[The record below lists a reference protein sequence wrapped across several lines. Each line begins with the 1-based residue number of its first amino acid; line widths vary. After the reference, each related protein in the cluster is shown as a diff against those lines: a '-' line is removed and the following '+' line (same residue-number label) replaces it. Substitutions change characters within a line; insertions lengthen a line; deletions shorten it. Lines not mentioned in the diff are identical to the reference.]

1 MVMVGTN
8 REREKER
15 ERNICNVWALIG
27 KGIRRVTGRVRKEW
41 FLMVLIGKR
50 ERKINNIPI
59 KRMEKNLRKLTKI

>member
-27 KGIRRVTGRVRKEW
+27 KGIRRVTGRVTKGMVFDGTNREGRK
-41 FLMVLIGKR
+41 KD
-50 ERKINNIPI
+50 KKYIN
-59 KRMEKNLRKLTKI
+59 

>member
-27 KGIRRVTGRVRKEW
+27 KGMTGRVRKEW
-41 FLMVLIGKR
+41 FLMVLIGKG
-50 ERKINNIPI
+50 ERKIWLLVGTN
-59 KRMEKNLRKLTKI
+59 REREEGTS

>member
-27 KGIRRVTGRVRKEW
+27 KGIRRVTGRVTKGMVFDGTNREGRK
-41 FLMVLIGKR
+41 KD
-50 ERKINNIPI
+50 
-59 KRMEKNLRKLTKI
+59 